1 MTAKSATARVKRARA
16 AVHTPTRRAKRAIA
30 SAPPNGRDTW
40 PTLLIAG
47 GVLGAAA
54 LVALSPAVWAR
65 VGSVIFGTGARLAR
79 WSLAPAL
86 VGTVLTRVGT
96 AAEQGGQ
103 ALRRAAQVPTTH

>member
-1 MTAKSATARVKRARA
+1 MSAKSATARVKRARA
-16 AVHTPTRRAKRAIA
+16 TARTPTRRATRVPA
-30 SAPPNGRDTW
+30 NGRETW

-54 LVALSPAVWAR
+54 LVALSPTVWAR

-86 VGTVLTRVGT
+86 VGTVLTRVGS

-103 ALRRAAQVPTTH
+103 ALQRAAQAPTAH